1 MTDFLRART
10 EDLVYRD
17 VDDTVVMLD
26 LRTQHYLSLNE
37 SGAELWPLIARGA
50 RRDELVDALRDRY
63 GLSDDEATRRAACS
77 ATGRSS
83 GGGGSRTSRS
93 LRPEALASRA
103 AEPSHGSSGDVTS
116 AACPT
121 R

>member
-63 GLSDDEATRRAACS
+63 GLSDDDATRDVGALIEQLTAAGLLERGD
-77 ATGRSS
+77 GRDAP
-83 GGGGSRTSRS
+83 GH
-93 LRPEALASRA
+93 P
-103 AEPSHGSSGDVTS
+103 
-116 AACPT
+116 
-121 R
+121 